1 MANIREELVNLIV
14 EKTDMDE
21 AQATSYISDAVKDI
35 DDASIK
41 VFYEEML
48 KKISKSGSLKLDG
61 GSLNEIVQEVASS
74 SKVYTKQRVI
84 LEKTRRVE
92 SQNKEIESLKNTLD
106 ESINKPEDEF
116 SQQKIAASYN
126 EFTKYIGNI
135 PKEFLKK
142 DFKKIEENVNKYSKL
157 MPEAKPET
165 INILAL
171 AEYRAK
177 QEEDFLKAL
186 EANPENKKDPKKQ
199 KFEKMSYRVYTS
211 AIDLLGID
219 NVNKSDFA
227 IFSKETKREI
237 EEEEKKGESQ
247 DPKKN
252 YDTTEAWIISQT
264 TFISR
269 MIKDYELLVKN
280 NPDEKHY
287 KESLDRLKKQLQ
299 RHQEAL
305 EVYKSHKGK
314 EKEDQEDN
322 EYLDSNQGIK
332 NTKGRVKDLKNKLL
346 DCTRRKEALKEE
358 LEAETDPDKKYK
370 LRKEYIKINN
380 QERGI
385 RNKIGFENVYGK
397 ELDSDILEQRKR
409 AQNGEE
415 FDMDIAILNYK
426 EKLTQHTEER
436 QNIQELRA
444 MLNNP
449 QITAQKRMDILLGIY
464 NIEKDIMSKINILG
478 SGVDHEMNRLQRD
491 GVLTHDEIMEVEA
504 YKIRNDAT
512 LSDEDKEKRLNGIK
526 TISGSIDHLQDTVK
540 KLESKGYSNKDIGDL
555 LATIQGAR
563 TTMDFNSQKVFKG
576 YTTLDLLKGTIFN
589 NNGLPKEIVQD
600 FFAEYDENEALLLMK
615 SKNLA
620 IIQALSE
627 QTKGHKSLAIIEKQQ
642 AQRNGLIRSAQKTS
656 IVSMRQE
663 ESSLVYM
670 MNNPQIVN
678 EASQKSD
685 SSQQLETDQ
694 ESRDE

>member
-1 MANIREELVNLIV
+1 
-14 EKTDMDE
+14 
-21 AQATSYISDAVKDI
+21 
-35 DDASIK
+35 
-41 VFYEEML
+41 ML

-74 SKVYTKQRVI
+74 SKVYTKQRI
-84 LEKTRRVE
+84 IADKTRRVE
-92 SQNKEIESLKNTLD
+92 SQNKEIEALKHTLE

-116 SQQKIAASYN
+116 SPQRIAASYN
-126 EFTKYIGNI
+126 EFSKYIGNI

-142 DFKKIEENVNKYSKL
+142 DNNVIEENMKKYAKK

-186 EANPENKKDPKKQ
+186 EANPENKKDPKRR
-199 KFEKMSYRVYTS
+199 KFMKPTLKGYNR

-227 IFSKETKREI
+227 IFFKETKREI

-314 EKEDQEDN
+314 EKEGQEDN

-409 AQNGEE
+409 AQNGEQ
-415 FDMDIAILNYK
+415 FDIDIAISNYK
-426 EKLTQHTEER
+426 MRIASDTEER

-464 NIEKDIMSKINILG
+464 NIEKDIMRKINILG
-478 SGVDHEMNRLQRD
+478 SGVDHEMKRLQKD
-491 GVLTHDEIMEVEA
+491 GVLSTSEILELEE
-504 YKIRNDAT
+504 YKIRSDAT
-512 LSDEDKEKRLNGIK
+512 LSNEEKERKLGEIRV
-526 TISGSIDHLQDTVK
+526 ISGSINHFQDTVK
-540 KLESKGYSNKDIGDL
+540 KLESKGYSNKDIGSF
-555 LATIQGAR
+555 LASIQGAR
-563 TTMDFNSQKVFKG
+563 GTIDFNAEMVFKD
-576 YTTLDLLKGTIFN
+576 YNTLDLFKQTISKRSA
-589 NNGLPKEIVQD
+589 LPKEMIQD
-600 FFAEYDENEALLLMK
+600 FFSELSEKEALAIMK

-620 IIQALSE
+620 FTQALSE
-627 QTKGHKSLAIIEKQQ
+627 ETVRYKKMAKTEEKKEVKDS
-642 AQRNGLIRSAQKTS
+642 LIRSTQNTG
-656 IVSMRQE
+656 IISMKQE
-663 ESSLVYM
+663 ENSLVYM

-678 EASQKSD
+678 ETNQQSA